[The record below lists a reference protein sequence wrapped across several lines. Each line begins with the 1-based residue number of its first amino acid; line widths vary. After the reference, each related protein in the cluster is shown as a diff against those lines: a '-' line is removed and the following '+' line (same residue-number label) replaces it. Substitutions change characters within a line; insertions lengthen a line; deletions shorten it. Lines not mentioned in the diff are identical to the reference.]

1 MTRILV
7 ADDDHAVRA
16 ALRAALEVEGYEVEA
31 VSNGERAMEA
41 HEKRPADVLVTDLFM
56 PEVDGFDTIRH
67 FRARSPDMLI
77 VAISGWQRTQK
88 ANHLA
93 VALHAGADAILHKP
107 FAPAEL
113 IDKLRARIFERR
125 AAV

>member
-41 HEKRPADVLVTDLFM
+41 HEKRPADVLVM
-56 PEVDGFDTIRH
+56 PDG
-67 FRARSPDMLI
+67 
-77 VAISGWQRTQK
+77 
-88 ANHLA
+88 
-93 VALHAGADAILHKP
+93 ALLVSDDHAGAIYRISYHAADA
-107 FAPAEL
+107 
-113 IDKLRARIFERR
+113 R
-125 AAV
+125 